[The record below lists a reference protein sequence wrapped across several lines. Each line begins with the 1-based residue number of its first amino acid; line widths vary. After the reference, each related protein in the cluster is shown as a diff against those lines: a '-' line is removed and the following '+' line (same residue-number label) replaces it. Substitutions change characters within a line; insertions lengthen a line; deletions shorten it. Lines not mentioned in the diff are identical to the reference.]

1 MIQRPPKPV
10 TIHLVDLRTAIDSM
24 ATVEGPI
31 LKVDRF
37 LNHRVEPSLMADV
50 GRQMAG
56 LLGPLEPD
64 LLLTA
69 EASGIPPALAAG
81 IEMDLPIVYAKKYL
95 GPGGRYTFSREVA
108 SPTKGTEYRV
118 EVARHVLSPG
128 LRVAIVDD
136 FLAGGRTAEALGEI
150 TEEAGCTL
158 LGALFVIEKTFT
170 AGRGRL
176 ESHGWPVWSLV
187 QVESLENGEV
197 QLAP

>member
-1 MIQRPPKPV
+1 MDLTTAPG
-10 TIHLVDLRTAIDSM
+10 TMHSVDLRTAIDSL
-24 ATVEGPI
+24 ASVEGPI

-50 GRQMAG
+50 GRQIAS
-56 LLGPLEPD
+56 LLEPLEPD

-81 IEMDLPIVYAKKYL
+81 MVMETPIVYAKKYL

-118 EVARHVLSPG
+118 EVARHVLPPG

-150 TEEAGCTL
+150 AEEAGCSILATI
-158 LGALFVIEKTFT
+158 FVIEKTFT
-170 AGRGRL
+170 EGRQRL
-176 ESHGWPVWSLV
+176 EAHGWPVWALV

-197 QLAP
+197 RLAD

>member
-1 MIQRPPKPV
+1 M
-10 TIHLVDLRTAIDSM
+10 DLLTAIDSM
-24 ATVEGPI
+24 ASVEGPI

-56 LLGPLEPD
+56 RLGLLEPD

-81 IEMDLPIVYAKKYL
+81 IEMGIPIVYAKKYL
-95 GPGGRYTFSREVA
+95 GPGGRYTFSREVV

-118 EVARHVLSPG
+118 EVARHVLQPG

-150 TEEAGCTL
+150 AEEAGCTL
-158 LGALFVIEKTFT
+158 LGAMFVIEKTFT
-170 AGRGRL
+170 EGRGRL
-176 ESHGWPVWSLV
+176 EAHGWPVWSLV
-187 QVESLENGEV
+187 KVESLADGEV
-197 QLAP
+197 RLAP

>member
-1 MIQRPPKPV
+1 M
-10 TIHLVDLRTAIDSM
+10 LSVDLRYAIDSM

-37 LNHRVEPSLMADV
+37 LNHRVEPSLMAGV
-50 GRQMAG
+50 GRQIAAM
-56 LLGPLEPD
+56 LEPLEPD

-81 IEMDLPIVYAKKYL
+81 MVMEIPIVYAKKYL

-118 EVARHVLSPG
+118 EVARHVLPPG

-136 FLAGGRTAEALGEI
+136 FLEHLQDHPDLLPRLPSWDRLRV
-150 TEEAGCTL
+150 TL
-158 LGALFVIEKTFT
+158 RAYLRGLGAPADDR
-170 AGRGRL
+170 AGSDHRTPISSATVNTGSMMLMMSRARRRL
-176 ESHGWPVWSLV
+176 T
-187 QVESLENGEV
+187 NGHSR
-197 QLAP
+197 

>member
-1 MIQRPPKPV
+1 MDRTAGPV
-10 TIHLVDLRTAIDSM
+10 TMLPVDLRSAIDSL

-37 LNHRVEPSLMADV
+37 LNHRVEPSLMGGI
-50 GRQMAG
+50 GRQIAAM
-56 LLGPLEPD
+56 LEPLEPD

-81 IEMDLPIVYAKKYL
+81 MVMEIPIVYAKKYL

-118 EVARHVLSPG
+118 EVARHVLPPG

-150 TEEAGCTL
+150 AEEAGCTV
-158 LGALFVIEKTFT
+158 LGATFVIEKTFT
-170 AGRGRL
+170 EGRERL
-176 ESHGWPVWSLV
+176 EAHGWTVWSLV

-197 QLAP
+197 RLAD

>member
-1 MIQRPPKPV
+1 MDLTAGPV
-10 TIHLVDLRTAIDSM
+10 TMLSVDLRTAIDSL
-24 ATVEGPI
+24 ATVDGPI

-37 LNHRVEPSLMADV
+37 LNHRVEPSLMAGV
-50 GRQMAG
+50 GRQIATM
-56 LLGPLEPD
+56 LEPLEPD

-81 IEMDLPIVYAKKYL
+81 MVMGKPIVYAKKYL

-108 SPTKGTEYRV
+108 STTKGTEYRV
-118 EVARHVLSPG
+118 EVARHVLPPG

-150 TEEAGCTL
+150 AEEAGSTV
-158 LGALFVIEKTFT
+158 LGATFVIEKTFT
-170 AGRGRL
+170 EGRGRL
-176 ESHGWPVWSLV
+176 EAHGWPVWSLV

-197 QLAP
+197 QLAD